1 MFYNLDAYKKAGLDP
16 NAPGATW
23 AALQAQLLLLRDK
36 AYYDCPY
43 ATSQQV
49 SVHLENLA
57 AMNNSLYATPN
68 NGLDNAK
75 GAVLNFDTLFMR
87 HIAMM
92 VSWKK
97 VNIFSVNSNSNQPDG
112 LFAEGKCAVLT
123 SGSGSLGQ
131 FAATKD
137 LKFGVAPLP
146 FYDQL
151 TPKPGVP
158 FVSGSALWVTTGHPV
173 EQYKATASFL
183 AYLSKPV
190 VAAAWHQKT
199 GFLPLNDAST
209 RAADVSFYGS
219 IPGLNRIVENMRQ
232 ATTKTNRGFR
242 LNGYA
247 RIEPMLSVELDAALS
262 GQVPPVK
269 ALTTAIEEAK
279 VMSGEAPAPASA
291 SNNKKSKK

>member
-1 MFYNLDAYKKAGLDP
+1 
-16 NAPGATW
+16 
-23 AALQAQLLLLRDK
+23 
-36 AYYDCPY
+36 
-43 ATSQQV
+43 
-49 SVHLENLA
+49 
-57 AMNNSLYATPN
+57 
-68 NGLDNAK
+68 
-75 GAVLNFDTLFMR
+75 MR
-87 HIAMM
+87 HLAMM

-123 SGSGSLGQ
+123 TGSGSLGH

-146 FYDQL
+146 YYDQV
-151 TPKPGVP
+151 TAKPGVP
-158 FVSGSALWVTTGHPV
+158 FVSGSALWVTTGQPA

-199 GFLPLNDAST
+199 GFLPLNDAAT

-232 ATTKTNRGFR
+232 ATVKTNRGFR
-242 LNGYA
+242 LNSYA
-247 RIEPMLSVELDAALS
+247 RIEPMLSLQLDAALS

-269 ALTTAIEEAK
+269 ALTTAIEDAK
-279 VMSGEAPAPASA
+279 LLSGEAPATATTTTA
-291 SNNKKSKK
+291 KKSKK